1 MIKRL
6 LILLV
11 ALAPFAAFGD
21 TVDRDIVLTDD
32 GTLYTVESTYANTIQ
47 GLQTSS
53 ERVLTLTVQHGSD
66 AATTTVIPATLKGG
80 WHVYPALAYDS
91 PSKTLFVFWEA
102 AYNTFQNTELDF
114 CAYHDGTWNTAA
126 SLDSTQWAVRQNFRI
141 AITRTSE
148 QINADG
154 TSTIVPETTV
164 HAVWWE
170 DNGAA
175 EWARYAMITVDKG
188 AAIAVHVQD
197 LGDFINGAGSPPAA
211 SSDASREL
219 LRHPSVAETRTH
231 DSVDVLFGDMNF
243 VTIRRANIRPTIRPG
258 TDGGRLRVPVGRS
271 GSAIPAPSAS
281 LMSSTPVDTIMN
293 GDSVAMYYDDQ
304 KPNTLDYLLFTNGA
318 WSTVR
323 SLALTDKLS
332 HDSAVAALQKLITA
346 Q

>member
-11 ALAPFAAFGD
+11 ALVPLAAFAD
-21 TVDRDIVLTDD
+21 TADRDIVLTED
-32 GTLYTVESTYANTIQ
+32 GTLFTVESTLAKDVQ

-53 ERVLTLTVQHGSD
+53 ERVLTLTVQHGAD
-66 AATTTVIPATLKGG
+66 PATTAVIPATVNGG
-80 WHVYPALAYDS
+80 WHVYPALAYDA

-114 CAYHDGTWNTAA
+114 VAYHDGTWNAAA
-126 SLDSTQWAVRQNFRI
+126 SLDSAQWAARQNFRI
-141 AITRTSE
+141 AITRTAD
-148 QINADG
+148 QVNADG
-154 TSTIVPETTV
+154 TTTTVPETTV

-170 DNGAA
+170 DNGGA
-175 EWARYAMITVDKG
+175 EWARYAMITVEKG
-188 AAIAVHVQD
+188 AVTGIHVQD
-197 LGDFINGAGSPPAA
+197 LGQFVNGGGFAPAA
-211 SSDASREL
+211 SNASREL

-243 VTIRRANIRPTIRPG
+243 VTIRRVNIRPTIQ
-258 TDGGRLRVPVGRS
+258 GGRLRVPVGRT
-271 GSAIPAPSAS
+271 GSNIPAPSANV
-281 LMSSTPVDTIMN
+281 MTSTPVDTLVN

-304 KPNTLDYLLFTNGA
+304 KPNTIDYLLFTNGN
-318 WSTVR
+318 WS
-323 SLALTDKLS
+323 SLRTLSLSDRLS

>member
-11 ALAPFAAFGD
+11 ALVPLAAFGG
-21 TVDRDIVLTDD
+21 TIDRDIVLTDD
-32 GTLYTVESTYANTIQ
+32 GTLYTVESAFVKDVPN
-47 GLQTSS
+47 LQSSS

-66 AATTTVIPATLKGG
+66 APATTVIPATTNGG

-102 AYNTFQNTELDF
+102 AYNTFQSTDVAF
-114 CAYHDGTWNTAA
+114 CAYHDGQWGAATTLDTA
-126 SLDSTQWAVRQNFRI
+126 QWASRQNFRI

-148 QINADG
+148 QRNDDG
-154 TSTIVPETTV
+154 TTTTVPETNV

-188 AAIAVHVQD
+188 AAISIHVQD
-197 LGDFINGAGSPPAA
+197 LGEFVNGAGSPPQAT
-211 SSDASREL
+211 SGASREL

-243 VTIRRANIRPTIRPG
+243 VTIRRVNIRPTIQ
-258 TDGGRLRVPVGRS
+258 GGRLRVPVGRT
-271 GSAIPAPSAS
+271 GTGVPAPSAN
-281 LMSSTPVDTIMN
+281 LMASTPVDTLMN
-293 GDSVAMYYDDQ
+293 GDSVAMYYDDP
-304 KPNTLDYLLFTNGA
+304 KPNTIDYVMYTNGA
-318 WSTVR
+318 WSPVR
-323 SLALTDKLS
+323 TLTLTDKFS